1 MTHRIALVTDS
12 TCDIPQ
18 ERRKQYEITVLPLT
32 IVFGEEQL
40 LDGVDISA
48 EAFYERLGSDPH
60 HPTTSQPTPNDF
72 KSIFQKVHKAGAEQI
87 LCITI
92 SSAMSGT
99 MASAVQAA
107 ADFPIPVQVMDSRN
121 NSMGLGWQV
130 IAAARAREAGGG
142 MIEMQAAAEYVR
154 NRIVYYISLDTIEYL
169 RKGGRI
175 GDAVKWADSV
185 LKIKPLITVKRD
197 TGTVGIGLPAR
208 SRKIGL
214 QNLYK
219 TFFKHMDTTK
229 PMHITVLHNNVR
241 ADAQEL
247 EARIKAEYNPAELF
261 VEIVN
266 PILGVHTGP
275 GAVALCGYADS

>member
-18 ERRKQYEITVLPLT
+18 EWRKKYEITVIPLT

-48 EAFYERLGSDPH
+48 VEFYERLGTDPNH
-60 HPTTSQPTPNDF
+60 TTTSQPTPNDF
-72 KSIFQKVHKAGAEQI
+72 KNVFEKVHKAGAEEI

-99 MASAVQAA
+99 MTSALGAA
-107 ADFPIPVQVMDSRN
+107 KDFPIPVQVMDSRN
-121 NSMGLGWQV
+121 NSMGLGGQV

-142 MIEMQAAAEYVR
+142 MKEMVAAAEKIR
-154 NRIVYYISLDTIEYL
+154 DRIVYYITLDTIEYL
-169 RKGGRI
+169 SKGGRI
-175 GDAVKWADSV
+175 GDAVKWVDSV
-185 LKIKPLITVKRD
+185 LQIKPLITVKRD
-197 TGTVGIGLPAR
+197 TGTVGVGLPSR

-214 QNLYK
+214 KNVYK
-219 TFFKHMDTTK
+219 TFFKQLDTAK
-229 PMHITVLHNNVR
+229 PMHITVMHNNVP
-241 ADAQEL
+241 ADAEAMA
-247 EARIKAEYNPAELF
+247 ARIKEEYDPAELF
-261 VEIVN
+261 IEIVN

-275 GAVALCGYADS
+275 GAIALCGYSE

>member
-18 ERRKQYEITVLPLT
+18 DWRKKYEITVIPLT

-48 EAFYERLGSDPH
+48 VDFYDRLGTDPN

-72 KSIFQKVHKAGAEQI
+72 KQVFEKVRKAGAEEI

-99 MASAVQAA
+99 MASATAA
-107 ADFPIPVQVMDSRN
+107 AKDFPIPVRVMDSRN

-142 MIEMQAAAEYVR
+142 MNDMLAAAEKIR
-154 NRIVYYISLDTIEYL
+154 DRIVYFISLDTIEYL
-169 RKGGRI
+169 KKGGRI
-175 GDAVKWADSV
+175 GDAVKWVDSV

-197 TGTVGIGLPAR
+197 TGTVGVGMPSR
-208 SRKIGL
+208 SRKLGL
-214 QNLYK
+214 KNVYK
-219 TFFKHMDTTK
+219 TFFKQLDTTK
-229 PMHITVLHNNVR
+229 PMHIAVMHNHVP
-241 ADAQEL
+241 ADAEAMV
-247 EARIKAEYNPAELF
+247 ARIKAEYAPAEIF
-261 VEIVN
+261 IEIVN

-275 GAVALCGYADS
+275 GAVALCGYSE

>member
-18 ERRKQYEITVLPLT
+18 GWRKKHEITVLPLT

-48 EAFYERLGSDPH
+48 VAFYERLGTDPH

-72 KSIFQKVHKAGAEQI
+72 TTIFKKVMDAGAEEI

-99 MASAVQAA
+99 MASAVNAA
-107 ADFPIPVQVMDSRN
+107 ADFPIPVHVMDSRN
-121 NSMGLGWQV
+121 NSMGLGWQM

-142 MIEMQAAAEYVR
+142 MKEMLAAAEQIR
-154 NRIVYYISLDTIEYL
+154 DRIVYYISLDTIEYL
-169 RKGGRI
+169 SKGGRI
-175 GDAVKWADSV
+175 GDAVKWVDSV
-185 LKIKPLITVKRD
+185 LQIKPLITVKRD
-197 TGTVGIGLPAR
+197 TGTVGIGMPSR

-219 TFFKHMDTTK
+219 TFFKQLDTTK
-229 PMHITVLHNNVR
+229 PMHITVLHNNVLV
-241 ADAQEL
+241 DAE
-247 EARIKAEYNPAELF
+247 EMAARIKAEYDPAELF
-261 VEIVN
+261 IEIVN

-275 GAVALCGYADS
+275 GAVALCGYSE

>member
-18 ERRKQYEITVLPLT
+18 DWRKKYEITVLPLT

-40 LDGVDISA
+40 LDDVDISA
-48 EAFYERLGSDPH
+48 QAFYERLGADPH

-72 KSIFQKVHKAGAEQI
+72 KTIFQKVQDAGAEQI

-99 MASAVQAA
+99 MASAVQVAK
-107 ADFPIPVQVMDSRN
+107 DFPIPVHVMDSRN

-142 MIEMQAAAEYVR
+142 MKEMLAAAEHIR
-154 NRIVYYISLDTIEYL
+154 DRIVYYISLDTIEYL
-169 RKGGRI
+169 SKGGRI
-175 GDAVKWADSV
+175 GDAVKWVDSV
-185 LKIKPLITVKRD
+185 LQIKPLITVKRD

-208 SRKIGL
+208 SRKLGL

-219 TFFKHMDTTK
+219 TFFKQLDTTK
-229 PMHITVLHNNVR
+229 PMHITVLHNNVL
-241 ADAQEL
+241 ADAEAMA
-247 EARIKAEYNPAELF
+247 ARIKAEYDPAELF
-261 VEIVN
+261 IEIVN

-275 GAVALCGYADS
+275 GAVALCGYSE

>member
-18 ERRKQYEITVLPLT
+18 DWRKKYEITVLPLT

-40 LDGVDISA
+40 LDDVDISA
-48 EAFYERLGSDPH
+48 QAFYERLGADPH

-72 KSIFQKVHKAGAEQI
+72 KTIFQKVQDAGAEQI

-107 ADFPIPVQVMDSRN
+107 KDFPIPVHVMDSRN

-142 MIEMQAAAEYVR
+142 MKEMLAAAEHIR
-154 NRIVYYISLDTIEYL
+154 DRIVYYISLDTIEYL
-169 RKGGRI
+169 SKGGRI
-175 GDAVKWADSV
+175 GDAVKWVDSV
-185 LKIKPLITVKRD
+185 LQIKPLIMVKRD

-208 SRKIGL
+208 SRKLGL
-214 QNLYK
+214 QNMYK
-219 TFFKHMDTTK
+219 TFFKQLDTTK
-229 PMHITVLHNNVR
+229 PMHITVLHNNVL
-241 ADAQEL
+241 ADAEAMA
-247 EARIKAEYNPAELF
+247 ARIKAEYDPAELF
-261 VEIVN
+261 IEIVN

-275 GAVALCGYADS
+275 GAVALCGYSE

>member
-18 ERRKQYEITVLPLT
+18 DWRKKYEITVIPLT

-48 EAFYERLGSDPH
+48 VDFYDRLGTDPN

-72 KSIFQKVHKAGAEQI
+72 KQVFEKVHQTGAEEI

-92 SSAMSGT
+92 SSEMSGT
-99 MASAVQAA
+99 MTSAMAA
-107 ADFPIPVQVMDSRN
+107 AKDFPIPVQVMDSRN

-130 IAAARAREAGGG
+130 IAAAREREAGGG
-142 MIEMQAAAEYVR
+142 IKEMLAAAEKIR
-154 NRIVYYISLDTIEYL
+154 DRIVYFISLDTIEYL
-169 RKGGRI
+169 KKGGRI
-175 GDAVKWADSV
+175 GDAVKWVDSV

-197 TGTVGIGLPAR
+197 TGTVGVGLPSR
-208 SRKIGL
+208 SRKLGL
-214 QNLYK
+214 KNVYK
-219 TFFKHMDTTK
+219 TFFKNLDAAR
-229 PMHITVLHNNVR
+229 PMHIAVMHNNVP
-241 ADAQEL
+241 ADAEVMV
-247 EARIKAEYNPAELF
+247 ARIKAEYDPAELF
-261 VEIVN
+261 IEIVN

-275 GAVALCGYADS
+275 GAIALCGYSE

>member
-18 ERRKQYEITVLPLT
+18 DWRKKYEITVLPLT

-40 LDGVDISA
+40 LDDVDISA
-48 EAFYERLGSDPH
+48 QAFYERLGADPH

-72 KSIFQKVHKAGAEQI
+72 KTIFQKVQDAGAEQI

-107 ADFPIPVQVMDSRN
+107 KDFPIPVHVMDSRN

-142 MIEMQAAAEYVR
+142 MKEMLAAAEHIR
-154 NRIVYYISLDTIEYL
+154 DRIVYYISLDTIEYL
-169 RKGGRI
+169 SKGGRI
-175 GDAVKWADSV
+175 GDAVKWVDSV
-185 LKIKPLITVKRD
+185 LQIKPLITVKRD

-208 SRKIGL
+208 SRKLGL

-219 TFFKHMDTTK
+219 TFFKQLDTTK
-229 PMHITVLHNNVR
+229 PMHITVLHNNVL
-241 ADAQEL
+241 ADAEAMA
-247 EARIKAEYNPAELF
+247 ARIKAEYDPAELF
-261 VEIVN
+261 IEIVN

-275 GAVALCGYADS
+275 GAVALCGYSE

>member
-18 ERRKQYEITVLPLT
+18 DWRKKYEITVLPLT

-40 LDGVDISA
+40 LDDVDISA
-48 EAFYERLGSDPH
+48 QAFYERLGADPH

-72 KSIFQKVHKAGAEQI
+72 KTIFQKVQDAGAEQI

-99 MASAVQAA
+99 MASAVQVAK
-107 ADFPIPVQVMDSRN
+107 DFPIPVHVMDSRN

-142 MIEMQAAAEYVR
+142 MKEMLAAAEHIR
-154 NRIVYYISLDTIEYL
+154 DRIVYYISLDTIEYL
-169 RKGGRI
+169 SKGGRI
-175 GDAVKWADSV
+175 GDAVKWVDSV
-185 LKIKPLITVKRD
+185 LQIKPLITVKRD

-208 SRKIGL
+208 SRKLGL

-219 TFFKHMDTTK
+219 TFFKQLDTTK
-229 PMHITVLHNNVR
+229 PMHITVLHNNVL
-241 ADAQEL
+241 ADA
-247 EARIKAEYNPAELF
+247 EAMAERIKAEYDPAELF
-261 VEIVN
+261 IEIVN

-275 GAVALCGYADS
+275 GAVALCGYSE

>member
-1 MTHRIALVTDS
+1 MTDRIALVTDS

-18 ERRKQYEITVLPLT
+18 DWRKEYEITVLPLT

-48 EAFYERLGSDPH
+48 QAFYERLGTDPH

-72 KSIFQKVHKAGAEQI
+72 KTIFEKVHKVGAEQI

-107 ADFPIPVQVMDSRN
+107 VDFPIPVQVMDSRN

-142 MIEMQAAAEYVR
+142 MREMLAAAEHIR
-154 NRIVYYISLDTIEYL
+154 DRIVYYISLDTIEYL
-169 RKGGRI
+169 SKGGRI
-175 GDAVKWADSV
+175 GDAVKWVDSV
-185 LKIKPLITVKRD
+185 LQIKPLITVKRD

-208 SRKIGL
+208 SRKLGL
-214 QNLYK
+214 QNLCK
-219 TFFKHMDTTK
+219 TFFRQLDTTK
-229 PMHITVLHNNVR
+229 RMHITVLHNNVL
-241 ADAQEL
+241 ADAEAMA
-247 EARIKAEYNPAELF
+247 ARIKAEYDPAELF
-261 VEIVN
+261 IEIVN

-275 GAVALCGYADS
+275 GAVALCGYSE